1 MRLRLSLSVLFVL
14 LAITLCSGEA
24 APSGFDAA
32 DSELDSLMSSI
43 GQSLS
48 MRQPL
53 PPRPHLKHVQEGK
66 AAEVRAAAGRRHRKK
81 LGESAIMNTTG
92 PLTRVY
98 RLPQTA
104 DFLPI
109 NDNEFSKKAE
119 ELAALVES
127 LVPQSETAKSTAEE
141 NEVAAVELEKK
152 ARVIG
157 DTTMKFVQEEGLKE
171 SKWIL
176 KRQDAARAA
185 KDDFFDAVKA
195 NGNVTVILAELADN
209 VARGEAAMLKAKAEV
224 LDKLEEYDRS
234 SVKARGEAWEVWI
247 AKDRKAHAFQRVKDE
262 KNIKDYIGFYTSSE
276 LKTALATMN
285 QLATTSNNKIMLA
298 TEAKKAA
305 EEADEENQ
313 MMLEL
318 KETQEKLRAARDK
331 QREHQAKIAA
341 EQAQQAAEASEK
353 KQAKAEAKAEAE
365 AAGGNSSEP
374 VDLEEQRAEEQ
385 KLLSETLETADLA
398 MFSAKKAAEQAEKN
412 RKEAEAM
419 EAAVERMDKSIERKG
434 KLKARAAA
442 ALEAENLARDAQVKL
457 AQKSAN
463 AYKAMRAAHGEAH
476 KLKIQMQGEN
486 WIGKQAAVG
495 TVKVETWLKVTK
507 ADIVI
512 AKRNRERAEKKLKEK
527 KAAEKVSKKQTQA
540 AYDAVQR
547 SRKNVRQSEV
557 AVKKCN
563 LEIEGVKKT
572 RRQAWRSAHRAH
584 HSNLILNREAT
595 DLMRLG
601 LELNDAAVKK
611 TAESQRLEKFS
622 KDQLDHRKN
631 QVVRADGFFK
641 ASQESGDFDA
651 KVAAQKAQVLS
662 AHAVVHAQEALA
674 ATMVVVDHM
683 KSQVANEMGRVTAM
697 NSAATEIGN
706 ADVKDTGA
714 RERAN
719 AANLKMQGVLTAEAK
734 AARFFAQ
741 SKEELAEGE
750 RTYALQLQLRKEKEQ
765 AVVDAQ
771 TLTEQKDRYIV
782 HANETAEVWRNMVD
796 EAESYARNRSAL
808 GLQKVQDWKG
818 QVLLAE
824 NASDFTQSEFDKST
838 QAMRLI
844 DGQFEA
850 IQNMSKAAGMTMMY
864 KLAEMQKKW
873 ALIYLEESKLNAGA
887 WEVLLKDTEKPIK
900 DALAT
905 QEAWEKNML
914 EYNAQQDWRTT
925 KADAIKAQ
933 AKVDHAASIL
943 RAEKR
948 RKEFSFAESQLDR
961 KAKSTTKL
969 QKLEAKAESKR
980 RTMALKALTKRVEEQ
995 WRMIDRLAISPLAL
1009 RRLEDSQ
1016 FMKIVDGWDRDGTP
1030 VGPGKMDN
1038 WILASLKELVD
1049 QYETKPRYLN
1059 QMGQEVITAVPGHLN
1074 AKVISRCSA
1083 ACEPYAEME
1092 CSTGIVGEACT
1103 RGQVFRARFK
1113 YLEQYDDAEAD
1124 WFICRCNGGVMQ
1136 FASTESFE
1144 AERQIGKVMGVHYA
1158 PDDMQFSVRLHDQE
1172 LLPAKWVDCWVGFRE
1187 WLTTKTDFVESRNM
1201 TEMDRVIVRQTF
1213 LNWTADATNP
1223 LEVPFAEL
1231 ERLMLNQTAEPT
1243 YLEMRKKW
1251 QRECVGLPET
1261 PQWEAR
1267 SFLEPNPTE
1276 NWPGATDSAVDFF
1289 HLTNTS
1295 ATSLS
1300 PYDWPTKSTWFHNIS
1315 AEYTAK
1321 ANIPVE
1327 ASTPEP
1333 EPLNDSPEPGPL
1345 DGQDASGA
1353 PQQSDNDQPPEEVEP
1368 TLSLI
1373 HI

>member
-1 MRLRLSLSVLFVL
+1 VLFVL

-43 GQSLS
+43 GPSLS

-66 AAEVRAAAGRRHRKK
+66 AAQVRAAAGRRHRKK

-98 RLPQTA
+98 RLPPTA

-127 LVPQSETAKSTAEE
+127 LVPKSETAKSTAEE

-195 NGNVTVILAELADN
+195 NGNVTAILAELADN
-209 VARGEAAMLKAKAEV
+209 VAHGEAARLKAKAEV

-234 SVKARGEAWEVWI
+234 SVVARGKAWEVWL
-247 AKDRKAHAFQRVKDE
+247 AKDRKAHAFQIVKDD

-276 LKTALATMN
+276 LKTAMATMN

-318 KETQEKLRAARDK
+318 KEAQEKLRAARDK

-341 EQAQQAAEASEK
+341 EQAEQAAESSEK
-353 KQAKAEAKAEAE
+353 KQAKAEAKA
-365 AAGGNSSEP
+365 AAGNSTEP
-374 VDLEEQRAEEQ
+374 VDLEEKRLEEQ
-385 KLLSETLETADLA
+385 KLLSQTLETADLA
-398 MFSAKKAAEQAEKN
+398 MYSAKKAAEQAEKN

-442 ALEAENLARDAQVKL
+442 ALEAENLARDAQVRL

-463 AYKAMRAAHGEAH
+463 AYKGMRAAHGEAH
-476 KLKIQMQGEN
+476 KLKIQMQGEK

-495 TVKVETWLKVTK
+495 SVKVEGWLKVTK

-512 AKRNRERAEKKLKEK
+512 AKRNRERAEKKLEEK

-540 AYDAVQR
+540 SYDAVQR
-547 SRKNVRQSEV
+547 SVKNVRQSEV
-557 AVKKCN
+557 AVKKCK

-584 HSNLILNREAT
+584 HSNLILNREST

-601 LELNDAAVKK
+601 LELNDAAEKK

-683 KSQVANEMGRVTAM
+683 KSQIANEMGRVTAM
-697 NSAATEIGN
+697 NSAASEIGN
-706 ADVKDTGA
+706 ADAKDTGA

-734 AARFFAQ
+734 AARFFEQ
-741 SKEELAEGE
+741 SKE
-750 RTYALQLQLRKEKEQ
+750 
-765 AVVDAQ
+765 
-771 TLTEQKDRYIV
+771 
-782 HANETAEVWRNMVD
+782 
-796 EAESYARNRSAL
+796 
-808 GLQKVQDWKG
+808 
-818 QVLLAE
+818 
-824 NASDFTQSEFDKST
+824 
-838 QAMRLI
+838 
-844 DGQFEA
+844 
-850 IQNMSKAAGMTMMY
+850 
-864 KLAEMQKKW
+864 
-873 ALIYLEESKLNAGA
+873 
-887 WEVLLKDTEKPIK
+887 
-900 DALAT
+900 
-905 QEAWEKNML
+905 
-914 EYNAQQDWRTT
+914 
-925 KADAIKAQ
+925 
-933 AKVDHAASIL
+933 
-943 RAEKR
+943 
-948 RKEFSFAESQLDR
+948 
-961 KAKSTTKL
+961 
-969 QKLEAKAESKR
+969 
-980 RTMALKALTKRVEEQ
+980 
-995 WRMIDRLAISPLAL
+995 
-1009 RRLEDSQ
+1009 
-1016 FMKIVDGWDRDGTP
+1016 
-1030 VGPGKMDN
+1030 
-1038 WILASLKELVD
+1038 
-1049 QYETKPRYLN
+1049 
-1059 QMGQEVITAVPGHLN
+1059 
-1074 AKVISRCSA
+1074 
-1083 ACEPYAEME
+1083 
-1092 CSTGIVGEACT
+1092 
-1103 RGQVFRARFK
+1103 
-1113 YLEQYDDAEAD
+1113 
-1124 WFICRCNGGVMQ
+1124 
-1136 FASTESFE
+1136 
-1144 AERQIGKVMGVHYA
+1144 
-1158 PDDMQFSVRLHDQE
+1158 
-1172 LLPAKWVDCWVGFRE
+1172 
-1187 WLTTKTDFVESRNM
+1187 
-1201 TEMDRVIVRQTF
+1201 
-1213 LNWTADATNP
+1213 
-1223 LEVPFAEL
+1223 
-1231 ERLMLNQTAEPT
+1231 
-1243 YLEMRKKW
+1243 
-1251 QRECVGLPET
+1251 
-1261 PQWEAR
+1261 
-1267 SFLEPNPTE
+1267 
-1276 NWPGATDSAVDFF
+1276 
-1289 HLTNTS
+1289 
-1295 ATSLS
+1295 
-1300 PYDWPTKSTWFHNIS
+1300 
-1315 AEYTAK
+1315 
-1321 ANIPVE
+1321 
-1327 ASTPEP
+1327 
-1333 EPLNDSPEPGPL
+1333 
-1345 DGQDASGA
+1345 
-1353 PQQSDNDQPPEEVEP
+1353 
-1368 TLSLI
+1368 
-1373 HI
+1373 